1 MVPLF
6 SLAGI
11 PPLSGFVAKLAVV
24 GPMIG
29 QQHYVLAAV
38 ALTVSL
44 LTVLS
49 MARVWEEA
57 FWKPAPDH
65 AAGSAHQ
72 PRLGGAILAPVA
84 LLVSLTIGLSVA
96 AGPVYRVATRA
107 AQQLLDRD
115 AYVRAVLGEGVQRA
129 AR

>member
-29 QQHYVLAAV
+29 RQHYVLAAI

-57 FWKPAPDH
+57 FWKPACHGVTRIGPTTQ
-65 AAGSAHQ
+65 S
-72 PRLGGAILAPVA
+72 
-84 LLVSLTIGLSVA
+84 LLPFKLPSELI
-96 AGPVYRVATRA
+96 
-107 AQQLLDRD
+107 DR
-115 AYVRAVLGEGVQRA
+115 G
-129 AR
+129 